1 MNNNN
6 NKRINFLKNKFNVI
20 VFNEDIIN
28 DLINKYE
35 DLGFEPNFVVSPNI
49 SEDSR
54 TLSNSLSIYFEHS
67 DKDEVISKTKRVVFL
82 NEIVFNNILES
93 DPTKNK
99 SCCQWMVDLFLNFIK
114 IGDVIGAQSY
124 YDEDLPIANKYLKV
138 FESNKRK
145 KLFTKHCSKSIVLK
159 NLTDYSN
166 INQYKSLGQLYDSVD
181 PFIERDVSVL
191 ESKLYDF
198 VKNGEAEIG
207 FRDRKYTIYIP
218 FTKSASVVFD
228 EFTSWCTAK
237 KGMTNFETYSNNK
250 TPDGSISRLYIII
263 DNEFFNG
270 KLKNSSLYQFHF
282 ESSQFKNRKQIGTVD
297 VYSEILSKSEGVSLF
312 FYEHLKKM
320 ALAVGEVIK
329 NKYLDFM
336 VKFGWSEALFDIID
350 EYTPIIKILDYNV
363 PKISNISKFKELQ
376 MLVVSNSNLHTLD
389 YTIGDI
395 NNLETLSLP
404 NNRLKTLPSEISKL
418 KSLIFLNVKGNDI
431 RLPDD
436 IKYLDKSNGGS
447 LYRIAIDESVG
458 EKELNR
464 LRVLLPNT
472 IINK

>member
-1 MNNNN
+1 MNNS
-6 NKRINFLKNKFNVI
+6 KRINFLKNNFNVI
-20 VFNEDIIN
+20 VFDEDTIN
-28 DLINKYE
+28 NLITKYE
-35 DLGFEPNFVVSPNI
+35 DLGFEPIFVVSPNI
-49 SEDSR
+49 SEESR
-54 TLSNSLSIYFEHS
+54 TLSNTLSIYFEDDNKH
-67 DKDEVISKTKRVVFL
+67 EVLSKTKRVVFI
-82 NEIVFNNILES
+82 NEFVFNDILES

-99 SCCQWMVDLFLNFIK
+99 SCCQWMVGLFLNFIK

-138 FESNKRK
+138 FENNKRK
-145 KLFTKHCSKSIVLK
+145 KSFTEHCSKSVVLEY
-159 NLTDYSN
+159 LTDYSN

-191 ESKLYDF
+191 ENKIYEF
-198 VKNGEAEIG
+198 VERGEAEIG

-218 FTKSASVVFD
+218 FTKDSSIVFD
-228 EFTSWCTAK
+228 EFASWCTTK
-237 KGMTNFETYSNNK
+237 SDRSNFESYSGYK

-270 KLKNSSLYQFHF
+270 ELKNNSLYQFHF

-297 VYSEILSKSEGVSLF
+297 VYSEVLSKSEGVSLF
-312 FYEHLKKM
+312 FYKHLKKM
-320 ALAVGEVIK
+320 AMSSGGIK
-329 NKYLDFM
+329 NNKYLDFM
-336 VKFGWSEALFDIID
+336 VKFGWSEALFEIID

-363 PKISNISKFKELQ
+363 PKITNISKFKELQ
-376 MLVVSNSNLHTLD
+376 MMVVSNSNLHSLD
-389 YTIGDI
+389 YTIGDFK
-395 NNLETLSLP
+395 NLETLSLP
-404 NNRLKTLPSEISKL
+404 NNKLKTLPREVGNL

-431 RLPDD
+431 KLPDE

-447 LYRIAIDESVG
+447 LYRIAIDESIG